1 MLPVLVVRQIGEV
14 RQAQLRAS
22 NNQKT
27 VQNIN
32 KDAGTCIYSAATI
45 EQRRVWEALEMSNN
59 DLLISGEIS
68 TLKLLSFSL

>member
-1 MLPVLVVRQIGEV
+1 MHLLSIRRQ
-14 RQAQLRAS
+14 
-22 NNQKT
+22 
-27 VQNIN
+27 
-32 KDAGTCIYSAATI
+32 AATI